1 MVGTRRRV
9 ALGLFV
15 RTRTLSNAYK
25 FIANGTTIQQFEFDD
40 GAWKLEDLH
49 RNETI
54 SMDPLTLDVVV
65 TSTFETFT
73 KVETYRQTPD
83 TTDDASLYLRTSR
96 VFTARDGTVIPS
108 NSGGS
113 ENGDDHGGS
122 NGGNGSDDLYKFEIS
137 GTTVAGFEFDDG
149 AWKPEHLR
157 RNQTISVDPA
167 TQNVVITST
176 FATFIKVETYSQT
189 PDAADDASLYVRTSR
204 VFTALDGTVLPTDP
218 RDSSRDEAR
227 AGTRGKDRFDGG
239 RGNDR
244 LDGGDDN
251 DKIGGG
257 DGDDDLIGGN
267 GNDMIEGGSGLDV
280 ISGDDGNDK
289 LSGGSD
295 DDVVDGGAGKDNV
308 TGGAGDD
315 SLHGGSGND
324 GVKGGLGD
332 DDINGDDGD
341 DTLGGDDG
349 DDTLSGGL
357 GSDKIDGG
365 KGNDHLLA
373 GEDAGND
380 KLSGGA
386 GEDLVDYSA
395 ASTGMTIDLAIGVAF
410 GTSST
415 AASGTDKLMGI
426 EDVLGSTFGDVII
439 GSKDSNKLAGGD
451 GNDTLTGGR
460 GSDTLTGGAG
470 GDVFV
475 FTSVKDSDLKKTD
488 VITDFT
494 VGVDSINLSAID
506 AVKGVGGSAFTFS
519 NAAPIDGQA
528 AGVVWFNAATH
539 TLYASINSDAKAEI
553 AISLT
558 GVDAVTA
565 ADLVL

>member
-1 MVGTRRRV
+1 M
-9 ALGLFV
+9 
-15 RTRTLSNAYK
+15 SNLYK
-25 FIANGTTIQQFEFDD
+25 FIVSGTAIQQFEFDD
-40 GAWKLEDLH
+40 GTWKPEDLH

-54 SMDPLTLDVVV
+54 TIDPVTLDVVV

-73 KVETYRQTPD
+73 KVETYGQTPD
-83 TTDDASLYLRTSR
+83 MTDDASVYLRTSR
-96 VFTARDGTVIPS
+96 VFTSRDGTVIPS
-108 NSGGS
+108 SSGGS
-113 ENGDDHGGS
+113 ESGDDHGGG

-176 FATFIKVETYSQT
+176 FETFIKVETYSQT
-189 PDAADDASLYVRTSR
+189 PDVADDASLYVRTSR
-204 VFTALDGTVLPTDP
+204 VFTALDGTALPTDP

-227 AGTRGKDRFDGG
+227 DGTSGKDRFDGG

-244 LDGGDDN
+244 LDGGDGN
-251 DKIGGG
+251 DKIGG
-257 DGDDDLIGGN
+257 DEGDDDLIGGN
-267 GNDMIEGGSGLDV
+267 GNDTIAGGAGLDV
-280 ISGDDGNDK
+280 ITGDDGNDK
-289 LSGGSD
+289 LGGGAD
-295 DDVVDGGAGKDNV
+295 DDVIDGGAGKDSV
-308 TGGAGDD
+308 TGGTGDD
-315 SLHGGSGND
+315 TLNGGSGSD
-324 GVKGGLGD
+324 GIKGGSGE

-349 DDTLSGGL
+349 DDTLLGGL
-357 GSDKIDGG
+357 GNDKLDGG

-380 KLSGGA
+380 KLGGGA
-386 GEDLVDYSA
+386 GEDVVDYSA
-395 ASTGMTIDLAIGVAF
+395 ASTGLTIDLGIGVAF
-410 GTSST
+410 GTSTT
-415 AASGTDKLMGI
+415 AASGADKLMGI
-426 EDVLGSTFGDVII
+426 EDVLGSTFDDVII

-451 GNDTLTGGR
+451 GNDTLTGSKGA
-460 GSDTLTGGAG
+460 DTLTGGAG
-470 GDVFV
+470 SDVFA

-494 VGVDSINLSAID
+494 AGADSINLSAID
-506 AVKGVGGSAFTFS
+506 AVKGVSGSAFTFS
-519 NAAPIDGQA
+519 NAAPVEGEA
-528 AGVVWFNAATH
+528 AGVVWFNSATH
-539 TLYASINSDAKAEI
+539 TLYASINADAKAEI

-558 GVDAVTA
+558 AVDAVTA